1 MKINGKRLKM
11 ARIYRGLTTKD
22 LAEKIGCQRQTI
34 SMYEN
39 NLQSNPSES
48 IISKISKELNFPFRF
63 FYEKNISF
71 PYSSV
76 YFRSL
81 LTTTK
86 KYREEVQL
94 KLDFINII
102 YDFLKEYIIFPKLDL
117 PNFNQEN
124 LKRDPEK
131 TANLLRE
138 YWNLGNRPIENIIYE
153 VEKHGILVSSFSTN
167 NSSNNYVDALS
178 KRIDNGAYMKY
189 LIAYS
194 NNKTSAARIHFDI
207 AHELGHICL
216 HLWDIDSDEL
226 EESSYF
232 KEKEREANKFASAFL
247 LPRESFKK
255 DVENTPLNISGYIE
269 LKNKWHV
276 SIQAMLY
283 RAFDLKVINID
294 EYQLMIRRLQ
304 KNKMRRNEPLDDILL
319 TRQPSLLKTAVLILL
334 NENVF
339 TAKSF
344 MDELASVYNFSIM
357 PEDIEN
363 LLNLPKET
371 LSQSKIIYFQNLRIR
386 KNL

>member
-1 MKINGKRLKM
+1 M

-22 LAEKIGCQRQTI
+22 LAEKIGCKRQTI

-39 NLQSNPSES
+39 NLQANPNEN
-48 IISKISKELNFPFRF
+48 IINKISKELNFPFRF
-63 FYEKNISF
+63 FYEKNRSF
-71 PYSSV
+71 SYSSV

-117 PNFNQEN
+117 PKIDEED
-124 LKRDPEK
+124 LKKDPEQM
-131 TANLLRE
+131 ANLLRE
-138 YWNLGNRPIENIIYE
+138 HWNLGNKPIENIIYE
-153 VEKHGILVSSFSTN
+153 VEKHGILVSSFNTN
-167 NSSNNYVDALS
+167 NASNNYVDALS
-178 KRIDNGAYMKY
+178 KRIDNNVDTKY

-194 NNKTSAARIHFDI
+194 DNKTSAARIHFDI

-216 HLWDIDSDEL
+216 HSWDMDNEEL
-226 EESSYF
+226 EESSCF

-247 LPRESFKK
+247 LPRKSFKK

-283 RAFDLKVINID
+283 RAFDLKVINLS
-294 EYQLMIRRLQ
+294 EYQLMIRKLQ
-304 KNKMRRNEPLDDILL
+304 KNKMRKNEPLDDILL
-319 TRQPSLLKTAVLILL
+319 TRQPSILKTAVLMLL

-344 MDELASVYNFSIM
+344 MDELSFTYNFSVM
-357 PEDIEN
+357 PEEIEK

-371 LSQSKIIYFQNLRIR
+371 LSISKVIYFHDLKMKLNA
-386 KNL
+386 